1 MPTTARA
8 AGASWRAAVATS
20 AALPYASSGPSGAV
34 QQDQFRVA
42 VLPHQR
48 AQPPAGGHLGEGP
61 PHDRRTAEA
70 QPELRGVLTE
80 QPELV
85 VVD

>member
-1 MPTTARA
+1 
-8 AGASWRAAVATS
+8 
-20 AALPYASSGPSGAV
+20 V
-34 QQDQFRVA
+34 QQDQFRIA

-48 AQPPAGGHLGEGP
+48 AQPPARGHLGEGP
-61 PHDRRTAEA
+61 PDDRRTIKGQAV
-70 QPELRGVLTE
+70 LRGVLTE